1 MQMIWFMGILKAAC
15 ELLGK
20 QELQDLFYDASNT
33 NPIFSGGGDI
43 QISYIKVTTVE
54 QEWQHSQKQ
63 SSRNQ
68 INIDKYRIAANITEY
83 HIVSKLIFIRNIQ
96 DYKAII
102 SC

>member
-1 MQMIWFMGILKAAC
+1 MQMIWLMGILKAAC

-54 QEWQHSQKQ
+54 QE
-63 SSRNQ
+63 
-68 INIDKYRIAANITEY
+68 
-83 HIVSKLIFIRNIQ
+83 
-96 DYKAII
+96 
-102 SC
+102 